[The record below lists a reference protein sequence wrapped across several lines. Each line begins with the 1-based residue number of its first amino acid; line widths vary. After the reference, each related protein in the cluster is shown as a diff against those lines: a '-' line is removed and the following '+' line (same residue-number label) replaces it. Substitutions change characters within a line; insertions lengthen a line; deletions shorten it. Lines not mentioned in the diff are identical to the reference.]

1 MKSQQKEDKSNS
13 ERFLFGLV
21 LFDTKHEDTKIEK
34 AIESLLKIDYP
45 ANKLKIIVSS
55 YAQKTEEGKWIKD
68 PTHYVNYT
76 NILLQKFRHTRLLIN
91 NPLEMGDIIDYNAFI
106 LCRHADYLVRMNHDQ
121 TITPD
126 FFKNVSIEN
135 PSKEIIFQQNSIA
148 AIPRSLVSKN
158 YLEFNNYENM
168 EEHLKKEAHKNELI
182 KNII

>member
-76 NILLQKFRHTRLLIN
+76 NILLQR
-91 NPLEMGDIIDYNAFI
+91 
-106 LCRHADYLVRMNHDQ
+106 
-121 TITPD
+121 
-126 FFKNVSIEN
+126 
-135 PSKEIIFQQNSIA
+135 
-148 AIPRSLVSKN
+148 
-158 YLEFNNYENM
+158 
-168 EEHLKKEAHKNELI
+168 I
-182 KNII
+182 KAL